1 MARYALPELGI
12 NYWKTPD
19 RERYQVW
26 LNLIYTGMHKSTIDS
41 KGTLNEL
48 RELPLDE
55 RLHSAAFIL
64 ADISEGITRTDIH
77 GYKLEGRGP
86 KPILVTGE
94 NIARISGAM
103 NPSQQDRWSRR
114 FFDRHGRDFLLT
126 QGLTASNPQ
135 EWEGDD
141 RVEFSK
147 YDVIH
152 GIYIPTEIGVETLAT
167 LGIIYGAGSVMNRR
181 SRTEY
186 CTYILGHERTRRFFS
201 DIVPGVFASAFNII
215 QTSPRENPQVKH
227 APNARIKT
235 YTARQMRMDFSSKA
249 LYTYLT
255 RYIGFPATPEDK
267 RVTGISEKIKSLAP
281 DLKEEFV
288 AFFIA
293 AGGNVGDAYGRPSIK
308 ITTTASV
315 VLEDFQT
322 MLKDIGVSGAVR
334 IDPIPGTNS
343 STLSIGWDATRQLL
357 ERGRLSENYLLE
369 QRTNIL
375 KFSII

>member
-1 MARYALPELGI
+1 MSRYALPELGKK
-12 NYWKTPD
+12 YWESSDK
-19 RERYQVW
+19 EQYQVW
-26 LNLIYTGMHKSTIDS
+26 LNLVYRGMHRSALDS
-41 KGTLNEL
+41 ERTLNEL

-55 RLHSAAFIL
+55 RFYEAAFIL
-64 ADISEGITRTDIH
+64 ADISEGITPTNKD

-135 EWEGDD
+135 EWENDD

-147 YDVIH
+147 YDIIH
-152 GIYIPTEIGVETLAT
+152 GIYIPTEIDAETVAALGT
-167 LGIIYGAGSVMNRR
+167 LYGAGSVMNRS

-186 CTYILGHERTRRFFS
+186 CTYLLGHKRTSAFFS
-201 DIVPGVFASAFNII
+201 DVVPEVFVSAFNII

-227 APNARIKT
+227 APNSRFKT

-249 LYTYLT
+249 FYTYLT
-255 RYIGFPATPEDK
+255 RYINFPATPEEK
-267 RVTGISEKIKSLAP
+267 KVKGISHKIKLLDS

-293 AGGNVGDAYGRPSIK
+293 AGGNVGDSFGRPNIRM
-308 ITTTASV
+308 TTTASA
-315 VLEDFQT
+315 VLQDFRR
-322 MLKDIGVSGAVR
+322 MIRDIDASGAVR
-334 IDPIPGTNS
+334 INPIPGTNS
-343 STLSIGWDATRQLL
+343 STLSIGWDATRELL
-357 ERGRLSENYLLE
+357 RRGRLSENYS
-369 QRTNIL
+369 L
-375 KFSII
+375 KNLIKTH